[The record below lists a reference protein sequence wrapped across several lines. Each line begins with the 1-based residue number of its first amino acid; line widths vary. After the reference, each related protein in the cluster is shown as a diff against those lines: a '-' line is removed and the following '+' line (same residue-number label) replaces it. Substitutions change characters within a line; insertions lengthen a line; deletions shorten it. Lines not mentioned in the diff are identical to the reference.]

1 MIERALF
8 SKFAWMDT
16 YKLFTRERER
26 ERKRNSVDV
35 MRGADTRSERLLDKK
50 LIANSVSGRRV
61 CVCNACVCVVSVR
74 M

>member
-26 ERKRNSVDV
+26 EKEEA
-35 MRGADTRSERLLDKK
+35 G
-50 LIANSVSGRRV
+50 
-61 CVCNACVCVVSVR
+61 
-74 M
+74 